1 MNKEENIPQDSSFK
15 QLLSIFRLFTKR
27 IFDIRED
34 TNQEATVEE
43 VKAGILMRGQVAWVL
58 IFSILIASAGLNTS
72 STAVV
77 IGAMLIS
84 PLMGPIV
91 GMGMSLA
98 INDVDLLRKA
108 IKNFGVMVALALFT
122 SFLFFSIP
130 IFQNETPE
138 LIARTYP
145 DVRDVIIAFAGGL
158 ALIVAL
164 SRKTKQFNTIAGVA
178 IATALMPPLC
188 TAGYGL
194 ATFKWDF
201 FGGAMFLFTINTIF
215 ISLGTFLVVRFLNF
229 PMVVYVDS
237 SMRKRIS
244 QLVYTVSLVILIP
257 SVFLFYKLYRQTDF
271 KQKVETILT
280 DFKNEQDIILLNEV
294 IDGEK
299 LQVSF
304 ATLGKSIPKNK
315 VEQWK
320 TTLERFG
327 YEGVQFDISQNVE
340 NAEAMFKIDQLE
352 RTYMYTQQLLNKK
365 EEIIVQQ
372 ERELIELQ
380 KQLSLSEK
388 GKVPFMQLAQEI
400 KANYEQVTK
409 VSYARTFVTDF
420 ERVDTIPV
428 VYVKFAKDYYKKE
441 ADKKRIQNWLQL
453 KLGKPNL
460 EVETIP

>member
-352 RTYMYTQQLLNKK
+352 RTYMNTQQLLNKK

-400 KANYEQVTK
+400 KANYEQVTE

-441 ADKKRIQNWLQL
+441 ADKKRFQNWLQL

>member
-43 VKAGILMRGQVAWVL
+43 VKAGILMRGQAAWVL

-280 DFKNEQDIILLNEV
+280 DFKNEQDIILLNEI

-352 RTYMYTQQLLNKK
+352 RTYMNTQQLLNKK

-400 KANYEQVTK
+400 KANYEQVTE

>member
-352 RTYMYTQQLLNKK
+352 RTYMNTQQLLNKK

-400 KANYEQVTK
+400 KANYEQVTE